1 MVVLS
6 PIFRVVPIKDGQP
19 RPFPLF
25 SAQSLGGG
33 IFRMTMGLF
42 ELLPL
47 FPFFPSLH
55 TLFAGVIWELR
66 GGSVKVLI
74 GRVGNERGVE
84 GGAVLIGSK
93 SDKADKTRH
102 IGRRS
107 GSAFRLMTVDD
118 GFGNHLHCCHEAVRV
133 HGLHS
138 AFLFKR

>member
-6 PIFRVVPIKDGQP
+6 PIFRVVPVKDGQP

-25 SAQSLGGG
+25 SAQSLGDG
-33 IFRMTMGLF
+33 IFRLTMGLF

-47 FPFFPSLH
+47 LPFFPSLH
-55 TLFAGVIWELR
+55 ALFAVVVWELTK
-66 GGSVKVLI
+66 GSVEVLSKRM
-74 GRVGNERGVE
+74 GKERGVE
-84 GGAVLIGSK
+84 GGAVLVRSS
-93 SDKADKTRH
+93 SDKADKAQH

-107 GSAFRLMTVDD
+107 GSAFRLMTVDVL
-118 GFGNHLHCCHEAVRV
+118 FRIHLHCCHEAVRV